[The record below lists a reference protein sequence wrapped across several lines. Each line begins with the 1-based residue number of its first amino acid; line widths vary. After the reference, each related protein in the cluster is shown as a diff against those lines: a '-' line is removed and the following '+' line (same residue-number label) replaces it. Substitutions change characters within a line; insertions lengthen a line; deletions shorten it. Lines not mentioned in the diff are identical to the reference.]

1 MTITAE
7 RFAQGMTY
15 AAYKEQMTRNRERLE
30 ANEQAMA
37 LTDEDFAFFRQ
48 LPETLHVMALAE
60 DWCGDVLNNLPVL
73 ARVAQKSGKLNL
85 RIFLRDQNLD
95 LMDQYLNQGQFR
107 SIPVFAFFDSAF
119 QPLGHWIERPALISN
134 LMGKMRRDLFASDPL
149 LSNFPPNTSPGE
161 LPEDARNRYIQA
173 NLAFRAEHRNL
184 ADREVVRELQTLV
197 QSGLAQQAATQPP
210 ATAYTSNGAVAV
222 TKAERAKVNI
232 IYCAECGYEPQTL
245 GLANALMK
253 TFIHELSSIELI
265 PWHDG
270 AFDVVVNGDMVH
282 SMYRD
287 GGFPE
292 HAAMIA
298 AVRQRLV

>member
-1 MTITAE
+1 MSITAE

-30 ANEQAMA
+30 SNEQAMA
-37 LTDEDFAFFRQ
+37 LADEDFAFFSQ
-48 LPETLHVMALAE
+48 LPEPLNVIALAE

-73 ARVAQKSGKLNL
+73 ARIAEKSGKLNL

-107 SIPVFAFFDSAF
+107 SIPVFAFFDPAF
-119 QPLGHWIERPALISN
+119 QPLGHWIERPALISE
-134 LMGKMRRDLFASDPL
+134 LMGKMRSKLFATDPL
-149 LSNFPPNTSPGE
+149 LSKFPANTSPGE
-161 LPEDARNRYIQA
+161 LPEEARNRYIQA
-173 NLAFRAEHRNL
+173 NLAFRAEHRGL
-184 ADREVVRELQTLV
+184 ADREVVRELQGLV
-197 QSGLAQQAATQPP
+197 ERGLAQQSAIQQPSV
-210 ATAYTSNGAVAV
+210 ASNGAVAV

-298 AVRQRLV
+298 AVRERIA